1 MHDLVEC
8 FKVLYS
14 PASSELLLVVLRCET
29 FLFDQKFSE
38 ASSKITQLFAN
49 WKVGHYTASMLA
61 TVGVIE

>member
-38 ASSKITQLFAN
+38 ASSKITQLFAI
-49 WKVGHYTASMLA
+49 WKVGH
-61 TVGVIE
+61 